1 MTGTLT
7 PGSRFGRFTIDREL
21 GSGGMGRVLRAH
33 DPTLR
38 RQVAI
43 KILRDDLPAGHGDL
57 LAEARS
63 ASGLNHPN
71 VCTIYEVG
79 EVDGTPF
86 IAMELVEGRRLT
98 SLIDAGALPPGDA
111 VRIGH
116 QIAMALAHAHE
127 RGVVHGDLKSQNVMV
142 TDAGTVKLLD
152 FGLARTLDPVSLE
165 SVTRSLPGSDVDG
178 AIAGTVPY
186 MAPETLRG
194 APRKPAVDVWAFG
207 VLLHEMATGM
217 RPFTGANV
225 FEIANAILTSA
236 LPPMAASTSSSFA
249 AIVARCLQ
257 RDPALRYKTAGEV
270 LLALEPLASRPSGDG
285 VVAASGGA
293 QARRS
298 ALWPIVAASLVVIAG
313 AIGIGYYWRT
323 GRAGAPAP
331 PAGISSLLVLPLDN
345 LSPNAGEDYFADGMT
360 EALITDLSRIPGL
373 TVISRTSSLRVKA
386 QKKSAPDIARDFG
399 VDAIVDGSVVRS
411 GNQVRISVRV
421 IDAPT
426 DRYRWSKD
434 YTHELKDVLTLQGE
448 VARAI
453 AGEIKAAFVPADEAR
468 FARAPAVNPEA
479 HVELLKGR
487 HQWNKRT
494 PAALKEALEH
504 FKRSLVL
511 QPDYAAAH
519 AGIAQCYVLL
529 SVFPLSALPPSE
541 TLAQVKLSAE
551 SALALDDG
559 LAEAHAALGYERLQS
574 LDWSGSEARFRKALA
589 VNPGYATARFWYSAM
604 LGAAGRPNEAIDQ
617 ARQAQALDP
626 VSPIIVSGVSWAHHL
641 AKRFDDEVETARAA
655 LALEPDFMIARY
667 RLAEGLL
674 HQGQMDAA
682 LPEFEK
688 ALSLSGGSPDLLA
701 QLAYAE
707 ARAGHRARARN
718 LLRSLTDLSA
728 KGRYVS
734 AYAVAL
740 VHTGLGDRDQ
750 AFVWLQRAIDERAW
764 GAAFLAVEADVDS
777 LRSDPRFNAL
787 LARVRGPGK

>member
-1 MTGTLT
+1 MTGTWP
-7 PGSRFGRFTIDREL
+7 PGSRFGRFSIEREL
-21 GSGGMGRVLRAH
+21 GAGGMGRVLRAH

-38 RQVAI
+38 RTVAI
-43 KILRDDLPAGHGDL
+43 KILRADLPAGSGDL

-79 EVDGTPF
+79 DVDGTPF

-98 SLIDAGALPPGDA
+98 SLIDAGALPPDEV

-116 QIAMALAHAHE
+116 QITQALAHAHE
-127 RGVVHGDLKSQNVMV
+127 RGVVHGDVKSQNVMV
-142 TDAGTVKLLD
+142 TGAGTVKLLD

-165 SVTRSLPGSDVDG
+165 SATRSLPGSDADG
-178 AIAGTVPY
+178 AFAGTVPY
-186 MAPETLRG
+186 MAPETLHG
-194 APRKPAVDVWAFG
+194 APRKPAADVWALG
-207 VLLHEMATGM
+207 VLLYEMATGV
-217 RPFTGANV
+217 RPFTGANF
-225 FEIANAILTSA
+225 FEVTNAILTSPV
-236 LPPMAASTSSSFA
+236 PPMPASMSSSFA
-249 AIVARCLQ
+249 AVVARCLQ
-257 RDPALRYKTAGEV
+257 RDPALRYRTAGEV
-270 LLALEPLASRPSGDG
+270 LIALEPLTSRSSGD
-285 VVAASGGA
+285 VAVAASNQA
-293 QARRS
+293 QGRRARVGS
-298 ALWPIVAASLVVIAG
+298 IVTAGLLVVAG
-313 AIGIGYYWRT
+313 AIGAGYYWRG
-323 GRAGAPAP
+323 GRGGPP
-331 PAGISSLLVLPLDN
+331 PAKISSLLVLPLDN
-345 LSPNAGEDYFADGMT
+345 LSRDAGEDYFADGMT

-386 QKKSAPDIARDFG
+386 QGKSSTEIARDLG
-399 VDAIVDGSVVRS
+399 VDAIVDGSVLRS
-411 GNQVRISVRV
+411 ANQVRISVRV

-426 DRYRWSKD
+426 DRYRWGKD

-468 FARAPAVNPEA
+468 FARAPTVNPEA

-504 FKRSLVL
+504 FRRSLAL
-511 QPDYAAAH
+511 QKDYAPAY
-519 AGIAQCYVLL
+519 AGIAQCYILL

-541 TLAQVKLSAE
+541 TLAQVKLAAE
-551 SALALDDG
+551 SALSLDDG

-574 LDWSGSEARFRKALA
+574 LDWSGSEARFRQALA

-604 LGAAGRPNEAIDQ
+604 LGAAGRFDEAIDQ
-617 ARQAQALDP
+617 AQQAQALDP

-641 AKRFDDEVETARAA
+641 AKRFDREVDTARAA

-682 LPEFEK
+682 VAEFEK
-688 ALSLSGGSPDLLA
+688 ALSLSDGSPDLMA
-701 QLAYAE
+701 QLAFAQ
-707 ARAGHRARARN
+707 ARAGQPAKAQK
-718 LLRSLTDLSA
+718 LLRTLTDLSA
-728 KGRYVS
+728 KGTRYVS
-734 AYAVAL
+734 PYALAL

-750 AFVWLQRAIDERAW
+750 AFSWLERAIDERAW
-764 GAAFLAVEADVDS
+764 GAAFLKVEADVDS
-777 LRSDPRFNAL
+777 LRSDPRFDVL
-787 LARVRGPGK
+787 LSRVRATGK